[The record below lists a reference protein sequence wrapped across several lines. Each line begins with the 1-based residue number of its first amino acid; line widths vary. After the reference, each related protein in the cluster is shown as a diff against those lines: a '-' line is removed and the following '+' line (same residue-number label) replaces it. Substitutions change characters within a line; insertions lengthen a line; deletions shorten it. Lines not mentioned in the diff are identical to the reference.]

1 LVVSTVLTFTMLFLL
16 GAVRAVITRDRW
28 WRTGLETLA
37 LGTVVAVAAYG
48 AGYLV
53 ATAARLP

>member
-1 LVVSTVLTFTMLFLL
+1 MLFLL